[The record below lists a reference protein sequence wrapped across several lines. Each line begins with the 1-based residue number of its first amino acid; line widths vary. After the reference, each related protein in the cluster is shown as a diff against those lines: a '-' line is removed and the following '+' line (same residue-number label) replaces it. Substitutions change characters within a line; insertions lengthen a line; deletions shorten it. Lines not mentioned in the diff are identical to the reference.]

1 MKGKIKVYIAN
12 TGQTVETD
20 GGSTLS
26 DLLPLLSAS
35 LPFKP
40 ICALV
45 NNRVE
50 SMHFPVFMPK
60 TVEFLPPSSKG
71 ARRVLTRSL
80 CMLLYKAVSK
90 VHPDARLVMEH
101 SIGHGYVG
109 RLFRIGTQERI
120 QPDIVALLDEMRS
133 LVEADIP
140 FRRHEA
146 RTEEVRAILTRQHLD
161 SAALLLDTLGEL
173 YTVYYTLDGLAD
185 IYQGPLAPS
194 TGCLDI
200 FNLAAGYDGMI
211 LLPPDPYEPSHAALP
226 VRQPKMQEAF
236 REHLDFNRIV
246 GVSDVGE
253 LNRAVD
259 ENRSADLINVSE
271 ALHSK
276 KLARI
281 SDMICECGARV
292 VLIAGPSS
300 SGKTTTSKRLGI
312 QLMTNLKRPKLI
324 SLDDYF
330 VDRDKTPRDSEG
342 EYDYESLYAL
352 DLERLNA
359 DLNAL
364 LAGKEINLPTYSFEL
379 GRRVEKKRPLSLGA
393 DEVLVIE
400 GIHGLN
406 PELVGAVDSGS
417 VFKVFVSALT
427 TLAIDDHSWI
437 PTSDNRLLRRIV
449 RDHKYRNT
457 SALETI
463 RRWDSVGRGEQK
475 WIFPFQENADA
486 TFNSSLLFEL
496 AVMKEYAEPLLRR
509 VPHDIPEYSEA
520 SRLLRFLGVF
530 LPIPEKQIPPTSLLR
545 EFLGGSSFH
554 Y

>member
-1 MKGKIKVYIAN
+1 MKGTIKINIAN
-12 TGQTVETD
+12 TGQAIEV
-20 GGSTLS
+20 GGGTTLS
-26 DLLPLLSAS
+26 ELLPMLREP
-35 LPFKP
+35 LPFTP
-40 ICALV
+40 ICAMV

-50 SMHFPVFMPK
+50 SLHFPLFMPK
-60 TVEFLPPSSKG
+60 TVEFLDPASKG
-71 ARRVLTRSL
+71 SQRVMTRSL
-80 CMLLYKAVSK
+80 CMMLYKAVNK
-90 VHPDARLVMEH
+90 VHPQARLVMEH
-101 SIGHGYVG
+101 SISHGYVG
-109 RLFRIGTQERI
+109 RLSDRDTQQPIE
-120 QPDIVALLDEMRS
+120 PDIAALLAEMRA
-133 LVEADIP
+133 LADADIP
-140 FRRHEA
+140 FLRHEA
-146 RTEEVRAILTRQHLD
+146 LTNEVRSILKAQHLD
-161 SAALLLDTLGEL
+161 STVRLLDTLGEL

-194 TGCLDI
+194 TGYLKVFD
-200 FNLAAGYDGMI
+200 LVAGYGGMI
-211 LLPPDPYEPSHAALP
+211 LLPPVQSDGSRAAEP
-226 VRQPKMQEAF
+226 VQQPKMQEAF

-246 GVSDVGE
+246 GVRDVGG
-253 LNRAVD
+253 LNRAV
-259 ENRSADLINVSE
+259 ELNRSADLINVSE

-276 KLARI
+276 KLAHI
-281 SDMICECGARV
+281 SDMICERGARV

-330 VDRDKTPRDSEG
+330 VDRDKTPLDSTG
-342 EYDYESLYAL
+342 DYDYESLYAL
-352 DLERLNA
+352 DLERLNN

-379 GRRVEKKRPLSLGA
+379 GKRVEKPRPLSLGA

-406 PELVGAVDSGS
+406 PELVRAVDSGS
-417 VFKVFVSALT
+417 VFKVYVSALT

-457 SALETI
+457 SALDTI
-463 RRWDSVGRGEQK
+463 RRWDSVGRGERK

-530 LPIPEKQIPPTSLLR
+530 RPIPEKQIPPTSLLR